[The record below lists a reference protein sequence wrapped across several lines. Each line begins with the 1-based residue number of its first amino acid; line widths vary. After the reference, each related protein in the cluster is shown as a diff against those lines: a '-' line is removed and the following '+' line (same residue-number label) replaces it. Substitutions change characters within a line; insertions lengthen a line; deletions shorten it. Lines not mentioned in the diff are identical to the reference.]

1 MPASS
6 RDPPKALRPKCPWP
20 GCHRRTRNR
29 GQPLCAQHQQERPQ
43 RDNARQ
49 RAQKRAAADVAESPF
64 VVHVPLDKYTDSLM
78 TTLKLD
84 GMTTRC
90 DFCLAWNFAD
100 EKVQS
105 AGGRRVTLCCKA
117 GKICHLPT
125 PPDAPGPLRS
135 LLLDSTPLARH
146 FRQNIRRYNAAMS
159 FVSFGARLEIKT
171 GGPLTRSPPVCIV
184 HGAVY
189 HHSHPLRPQDD
200 SEAQFAQLYLY
211 DAQEATQ
218 ARCRRDTALRAD
230 ILDELHTMLQDASN
244 PYLSAYQR
252 MGELTSATRLC
263 VCRLRV
269 FAPVTDF
276 PSCFE
281 RNFQTHP
288 AGIGWIRILSA
299 IRILVL
305 HFLCCFC
312 FSQT

>member
-6 RDPPKALRPKCPWP
+6 RDPPKALRPECTWP

-29 GQPLCAQHQQERPQ
+29 RQPLCAQHQQERPQ

-49 RAQKRAAADVAESPF
+49 RAQKRPF
-64 VVHVPLDKYTDSLM
+64 VVHVPLDKYTDLIM

-100 EKVQS
+100 EKVHS

-125 PPDAPGPLRS
+125 PPDAPEPLRS
-135 LLLDSTPLARH
+135 LLLDSTRLARH

-171 GGPLTRSPPVCIV
+171 VCIV

-230 ILDELHTMLQDASN
+230 ILDALHTLLQDARTHI
-244 PYLSAYQR
+244 SAPI
-252 MGELTSATRLC
+252 SAW
-263 VCRLRV
+263 
-269 FAPVTDF
+269 A
-276 PSCFE
+276 S
-281 RNFQTHP
+281 
-288 AGIGWIRILSA
+288 
-299 IRILVL
+299 
-305 HFLCCFC
+305 
-312 FSQT
+312 

>member
-1 MPASS
+1 MRGSYEASQ
-6 RDPPKALRPKCPWP
+6 PKLAWP
-20 GCHRRTRNR
+20 GCHRRTRDR
-29 GQPLCAQHQQERPQ
+29 GQPLCAQHEQERPQ
-43 RDNARQ
+43 RDTARQ
-49 RAQKRAAADVAESPF
+49 RAQKRSAAGVAVNPF
-64 VVHVPLDKYTDSLM
+64 VANVPLDKYTDSLM

-125 PPDAPGPLRS
+125 LPDAPEPLRS
-135 LLLDSTPLARH
+135 LLLDSTSLAKH

-159 FVSFGARLEIKT
+159 FVSFGARLEVKI
-171 GGPLTRSPPVCIV
+171 GGPHTRSPPVCIV

-189 HHSHPLRPQDD
+189 HHSHPLRPHDD

-218 ARCRRDTALRAD
+218 ARSRRDTVLRPD
-230 ILDELHTMLQDASN
+230 VLDALHTMLQDASN

-263 VCRLRV
+263 ICHLL
-269 FAPVTDF
+269 FCT
-276 PSCFE
+276 
-281 RNFQTHP
+281 
-288 AGIGWIRILSA
+288 
-299 IRILVL
+299 L
-305 HFLCCFC
+305 H
-312 FSQT
+312 